1 MNPDLIHRAAEALAE
16 LDRATAAQRAAQA
29 RVDAICREY
38 SDAVRVPFIRPC
50 HLRQAVEARMERAA

>member
-1 MNPDLIHRAAEALAE
+1 MTADLIHRAAQALAE

-29 RVDAICREY
+29 RVDAMCREY
-38 SDAVRVPFIRPC
+38 GDAVRVWGVSPY